1 MAFHFE
7 RKLDPC
13 FFRHKAFYAI
23 SAVFQNFQKF
33 STCNLLKGHKLTIL
47 FHGSQF
53 PLLMFL
59 FTLGFCQSKFFSL
72 LFFFPL
78 PGPVFLLLSLHFFSV
93 LLASRLLFLYPFFTF
108 SHYFFGKKIFKLL
121 LILFI
126 YSSRPHHVVCKVLV
140 PRSGMKPMPPA
151 LKAQS
156 SNHWTAGEV
165 PVSYTLLTI
174 HNIELYFNINV
185 HMHIYLIHAHRSL
198 SNLKLYHM
206 SKNYC

>member
-93 LLASRLLFLYPFFTF
+93 LLASRLLFLYPFFNLAPGRLALCPWPALLRLVFGFMYKNCCLLHLSFPPSTLVSSFRLVGSFRF
-108 SHYFFGKKIFKLL
+108 SVVHLQIEKTLL
-121 LILFI
+121 LLFQFLCLI
-126 YSSRPHHVVCKVLV
+126 FSYVIASFMNLRET
-140 PRSGMKPMPPA
+140 SG
-151 LKAQS
+151 
-156 SNHWTAGEV
+156 
-165 PVSYTLLTI
+165 VSMLRFWL
-174 HNIELYFNINV
+174 
-185 HMHIYLIHAHRSL
+185 
-198 SNLKLYHM
+198 
-206 SKNYC
+206 